1 MHYTS
6 LLDSQSV
13 AADMWSSQLLTGRP
27 VRRTESALS
36 QGYGCL
42 LALCLCGAVMM
53 RMCTPQ
59 PAWFPECSR

>member
-27 VRRTESALS
+27 VAARKARCLRGTVAYLRSASAELS
-36 QGYGCL
+36 
-42 LALCLCGAVMM
+42 
-53 RMCTPQ
+53 
-59 PAWFPECSR
+59 